1 MWDNECNK
9 SGWWLC
15 HSSPQLKGV
24 FKLMGSWIGIA
35 HSHDQSRG
43 KKEARIYETADQLHG
58 YRPLRLILEIA
69 VVQIP
74 HLDYWGKSIL
84 TIFSWELV
92 SPPTSSSAPN
102 SPSTPVAF
110 FNFGVLLSL
119 LEQWGL
125 SLDSW
130 AMQFLPCLQVLWRE
144 PSPS

>member
-1 MWDNECNK
+1 M
-9 SGWWLC
+9 C
-15 HSSPQLKGV
+15 HSSPRLKGV

-69 VVQIP
+69 IVQIP

-92 SPPTSSSAPN
+92 SPPTSPFIISSKLTIY
-102 SPSTPVAF
+102 SRCILQLRCTTVTLGTMGLVAGF
-110 FNFGVLLSL
+110 LGNAVS
-119 LEQWGL
+119 
-125 SLDSW
+125 
-130 AMQFLPCLQVLWRE
+130 AMFASVVKGTIP
-144 PSPS
+144 